1 MAKMSFLILFLML
14 VLPGCKRTDQLPI
27 TEFDQAGLETYSLVD
42 VRTPEEFAAGHLEN
56 AVNINWYDEDFEKQV
71 ATLPKENTIYVYCQK
86 GGRSAK
92 AVAVLHA
99 LGYKA
104 VDLTEGYGA
113 ITADPS
119 D

>member
-1 MAKMSFLILFLML
+1 MKNSLIILFLFS
-14 VLPGCKRTDQLPI
+14 VLAGCRQNDKLPI
-27 TEFDQAGLETYSLVD
+27 TEFDQNGLENYSLVD

-56 AVNINWYDEDFEKQV
+56 ALNINWYDPDFEQQV
-71 ATLPKENTIYVYCQK
+71 SALPKGHTIYVYCQK

-92 AVAVLHA
+92 AVAVLQN
-99 LGYKA
+99 LGYRA

-113 ITADPS
+113 LAEDPE